1 MYVNSSLTAQRI
13 QKFVLVLGSFGLETA
28 LTREKISVWESLFSL
43 KFRWIPKDADLCLSL
58 KSFRWESWNSIRV
71 TTPSVENCV
80 LLKCRKLRREDQETS
95 DSIVGFFI
103 EKKPSVMVGCSHR
116 NLILS
121 HFYRVSYRQ
130 NWRRDFLELKHQR
143 KHTSEGNKPN
153 ESTSGQDKVICR
165 SKVESLSSLTHW
177 S

>member
-1 MYVNSSLTAQRI
+1 MLTFPAWKQRINFISKIKNFRGYTLPCLKTEDKTLVKQTLQMYVNSSLTAQRI

-71 TTPSVENCV
+71 TAPSVENFV

-95 DSIVGFFI
+95 DSIVSRI
-103 EKKPSVMVGCSHR
+103 S
-116 NLILS
+116 L
-121 HFYRVSYRQ
+121 FYDMCCY
-130 NWRRDFLELKHQR
+130 L
-143 KHTSEGNKPN
+143 
-153 ESTSGQDKVICR
+153 
-165 SKVESLSSLTHW
+165 
-177 S
+177 